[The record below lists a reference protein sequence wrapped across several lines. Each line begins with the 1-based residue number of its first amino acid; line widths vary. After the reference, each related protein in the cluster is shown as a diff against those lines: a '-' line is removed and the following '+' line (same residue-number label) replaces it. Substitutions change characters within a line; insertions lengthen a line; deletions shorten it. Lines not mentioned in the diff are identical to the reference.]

1 MTRSLVLYEN
11 FNRIQDRKEK
21 LREDNDIRNNYETRN
36 PKRKNQKSE
45 ALINHRKEMNLE
57 LIFDQLDG
65 DRDNCISI
73 DAINIEA
80 IPREVSRVLMPI
92 VQELEELDEGQGAID
107 RAEFIQACL
116 RLY

>member
-1 MTRSLVLYEN
+1 
-11 FNRIQDRKEK
+11 
-21 LREDNDIRNNYETRN
+21 
-36 PKRKNQKSE
+36 
-45 ALINHRKEMNLE
+45 MNLE

-80 IPREVSRVLMPI
+80 VPREVSRVLMPI

-107 RAEFIQACL
+107 RAEFVQACL
-116 RLY
+116 RLYQVSRIMKINSYFLSSDFKCRRSQRDLELRKSAASGHG

>member
-1 MTRSLVLYEN
+1 
-11 FNRIQDRKEK
+11 
-21 LREDNDIRNNYETRN
+21 
-36 PKRKNQKSE
+36 
-45 ALINHRKEMNLE
+45 MNLE